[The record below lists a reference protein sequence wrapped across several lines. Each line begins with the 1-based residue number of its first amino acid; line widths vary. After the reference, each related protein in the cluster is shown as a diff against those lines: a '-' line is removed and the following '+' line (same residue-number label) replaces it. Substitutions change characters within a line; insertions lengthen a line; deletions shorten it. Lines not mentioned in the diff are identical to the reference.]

1 MVIPT
6 SPSPPERCFL
16 VSMTPATPVCES
28 IDIPAGEG
36 RAVFV
41 DAGQQVKIIDVEGQ
55 QVGDVFAFTRDDV
68 REHHS
73 ASHTRAHVN
82 RLFPA
87 VGEQFVTNL
96 RHPILTLVEDSSP
109 GRHDMLIAAC
119 DPARYAALA
128 ASSPHASCAQNMQDA
143 LAGVGLSAETVPQP
157 INVFMDIPVGR
168 DGALT
173 WETATSRPGDSITFE
188 AEIDCVLVVSACPQ
202 DLVGINAGA
211 PTPLRLLIENGT
223 SA

>member
-1 MVIPT
+1 
-6 SPSPPERCFL
+6 
-16 VSMTPATPVCES
+16 MTPVTPVCES

-41 DAGQQVKIIDVEGQ
+41 DAGQRVKIIDVEGQ
-55 QVGDVFAFTRDDV
+55 QVGDVFAFARDDV
-68 REHHS
+68 REYHS

-87 VGEQFVTNL
+87 VGEQFVTSL
-96 RHPILTLVEDSSP
+96 RRPMLTLVEDSSP
-109 GRHDMLIAAC
+109 RRHDMLIAAC

-128 ASSPHASCAQNMQDA
+128 APAHHASCAQNMQDA
-143 LAGVGLSAETVPQP
+143 LARLGLSADLVPQP

-168 DGALT
+168 DGTLT
-173 WETATSRPGDSITFE
+173 WETATSRPGDSITFQ
-188 AEIDCVLVVSACPQ
+188 AEIDCVFVVSACPQ

-211 PTPLRLLIENGT
+211 PTPLRLLIANGE

>member
-1 MVIPT
+1 
-6 SPSPPERCFL
+6 
-16 VSMTPATPVCES
+16 MTPGTPACES

-41 DAGQQVKIIDVEGQ
+41 DAGQRVKIIDVEGQ

-68 REHHS
+68 REYHS

-87 VGEQFVTNL
+87 VGEQFVTSL
-96 RHPILTLVEDSSP
+96 RRPILTLVEDSSP
-109 GRHDMLIAAC
+109 RRHDMLIAAC

-128 ASSPHASCAQNMQDA
+128 APSNHASCAQNMQDA
-143 LAGVGLSAETVPQP
+143 LAKVGLSAETVPQP
-157 INVFMDIPVGR
+157 INIFMDIPVGR

-173 WETATSRPGDSITFE
+173 WETATSRPGDSITFQ

-211 PTPLRLLIENGT
+211 PTPLRLLIENGA

>member
-1 MVIPT
+1 
-6 SPSPPERCFL
+6 
-16 VSMTPATPVCES
+16 MTPVTPVCES

-41 DAGQQVKIIDVEGQ
+41 DAGQRVKIIDVEGQ
-55 QVGDVFAFTRDDV
+55 QVGDVFAFARDNL
-68 REHHS
+68 REYHS

-87 VGEQFVTNL
+87 VGEQFVTSL
-96 RHPILTLVEDSSP
+96 RRPILTLVEDSSP
-109 GRHDMLIAAC
+109 RRHDMLIAAC

-128 ASSPHASCAQNMQDA
+128 APSHHASCAQNMQDA
-143 LAGVGLSAETVPQP
+143 LATIGLSTDTVPQP
-157 INVFMDIPVGR
+157 INIFMDIPVGG

-173 WETATSRPGDSITFE
+173 WETAPSRPGDSITFE

-211 PTPLRLLIENGT
+211 PTPLRLLIENGAST
-223 SA
+223 